1 MNDQGFVEAQH
12 ALTLIQKYLGP
23 TFTLTQLL
31 DFIAFCREKDGVRVE
46 EQSLP
51 IGKWAYC
58 FAFQDVDLIVVR
70 EGLEPLRWLQAC
82 LHECAHFLL
91 RHIPRVSAGPTTT
104 TFAEFQRG
112 GELCQAVYQALGDD
126 DENLYS
132 RPQEWAAETLATLL
146 LACMST
152 GENGMP
158 QLARDLYGDE

>member
-70 EGLEPLRWLQAC
+70 QGLEPLRWLQAC

-91 RHIPRVSAGPTTT
+91 QHIPRVSARPSIKPSEAMMRICTVGPRSGRRKPWPPCCSD
-104 TFAEFQRG
+104 ACARG
-112 GELCQAVYQALGDD
+112 RMRCRNWHVTY
-126 DENLYS
+126 
-132 RPQEWAAETLATLL
+132 
-146 LACMST
+146 
-152 GENGMP
+152 
-158 QLARDLYGDE
+158 